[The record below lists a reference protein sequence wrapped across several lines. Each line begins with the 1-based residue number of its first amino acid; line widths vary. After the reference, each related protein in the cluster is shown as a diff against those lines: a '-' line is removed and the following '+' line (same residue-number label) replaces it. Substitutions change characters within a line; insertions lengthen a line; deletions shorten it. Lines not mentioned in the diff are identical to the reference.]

1 MRCVRCRRSC
11 RPRTGRRR
19 SRSLLRPRW
28 GELIAL
34 EPRDGVLDRRL
45 ALGGVE
51 PFPLGRGE
59 DEVHDRTLLGR
70 ELFLDQVD
78 RLLGVRPRNLELVLE
93 AAADGADEKT
103 RRTTIPSQLAT
114 TLHGCVAHARDQRA
128 SDPVDSRSCAA
139 SLSVEGLSSG
149 PKPSAFKFSSA
160 IRPAPFSSGSLLKT
174 GTCQN
179 SSLDVPIPGQPGT
192 RSGSHTCRSRG
203 NHAASTIAS
212 CPGPRLG
219 PVASRLPEFLRRRR
233 VVVGL
238 QLGVVAVLLA
248 FFGYA
253 LRDVWAD
260 ALPRLAD
267 TDPVFLAAALGVLA
281 AYYLLFAVGWWW
293 LLAALR
299 IQVSY
304 GIALQAEMASMLAK
318 YIPGGIWT
326 PLARI
331 VWLRRAG
338 GVSDTSFVIS
348 LDPARG
354 WALGAGRHP
363 RLHRRAC
370 GRRRGRG
377 PARPA
382 ACPGDRDPAPSEVFT
397 AIARFVFRRFGAR
410 AAAAPLQDPGRAPGL
425 LLDHMARRWHRALPP
440 APLARRRPGRR
451 DDSYLGGAAAIGAIV
466 AVLTVFAPS
475 GLGVREA
482 SMYGLLVVVVPA
494 DVALGST
501 VLNRLAITL
510 VEAAL
515 LACGILVTRLRRSP
529 AAADGEVDERAKNGK
544 QIVTIAHR
552 IFPPIEMSELRA
564 TLIRVATISTRAPA
578 EGRVE
583 PVDHP

>member
-1 MRCVRCRRSC
+1 
-11 RPRTGRRR
+11 
-19 SRSLLRPRW
+19 
-28 GELIAL
+28 
-34 EPRDGVLDRRL
+34 
-45 ALGGVE
+45 
-51 PFPLGRGE
+51 
-59 DEVHDRTLLGR
+59 
-70 ELFLDQVD
+70 
-78 RLLGVRPRNLELVLE
+78 
-93 AAADGADEKT
+93 
-103 RRTTIPSQLAT
+103 
-114 TLHGCVAHARDQRA
+114 
-128 SDPVDSRSCAA
+128 
-139 SLSVEGLSSG
+139 
-149 PKPSAFKFSSA
+149 
-160 IRPAPFSSGSLLKT
+160 
-174 GTCQN
+174 
-179 SSLDVPIPGQPGT
+179 
-192 RSGSHTCRSRG
+192 
-203 NHAASTIAS
+203 
-212 CPGPRLG
+212 
-219 PVASRLPEFLRRRR
+219 VASRLPAFLRRRR

-238 QLGVVAVLLA
+238 QLAVVAVLLA

-267 TDPVFLAAALGVLA
+267 TDPVLLAAALGILA

-299 IQVSY
+299 IRVSY

-338 GVSDTSFVIS
+338 GVSDTSFVVSSILLEAGLS
-348 LDPARG
+348 
-354 WALGAGRHP
+354 ALAGILVFTGGLAAVDAVEAPLVPLFAFALATAILLHP
-363 RLHRRAC
+363 R
-370 GRRRGRG
+370 
-377 PARPA
+377 
-382 ACPGDRDPAPSEVFT
+382 VFT
-397 AIARFVFRRFGAR
+397 AIARFVFHRFGAPEPP
-410 AAAAPLQDPGRAPGL
+410 PLSYRILVGLLGYYSFTWLVGGTALYLLLRSLGADPGVETIP
-425 LLDHMARRWHRALPP
+425 
-440 APLARRRPGRR
+440 
-451 DDSYLGGAAAIGAIV
+451 YLGGAAAIGAIV

-529 AAADGEVDERAKNGK
+529 AAADGEVDERAEEREADRHDRP
-544 QIVTIAHR
+544 QDLSAHR
-552 IFPPIEMSELRA
+552 DVG
-564 TLIRVATISTRAPA
+564 VAGDADQGGDDQHQGGRA